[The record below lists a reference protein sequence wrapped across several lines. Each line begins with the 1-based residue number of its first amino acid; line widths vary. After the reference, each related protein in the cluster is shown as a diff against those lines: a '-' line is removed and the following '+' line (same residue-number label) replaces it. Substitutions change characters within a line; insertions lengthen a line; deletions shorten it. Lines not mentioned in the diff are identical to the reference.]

1 MRLERQRLYHNRK
14 REAKEVAKRSAMKDA
29 QAKIDERRMNEEV
42 KMKLLMEKDIDEK
55 LLKRDDLLHILGA
68 TFTLLEKACRF
79 LSLDDI
85 AAGKYPLFQNV
96 TDEPI
101 REYIRS
107 GMAQRAVAALGR
119 HTSPF
124 LPHLAKQREEM
135 LN

>member
-1 MRLERQRLYHNRK
+1 M
-14 REAKEVAKRSAMKDA
+14 KEEMK
-29 QAKIDERRMNEEV
+29 V
-42 KMKLLMEKDIDEK
+42 KLLMEKDIDEK
-55 LLKRDDLLHILGA
+55 LLKRHDLLHILGA

-101 REYIRS
+101 REYIHS
-107 GMAQRAVAALGR
+107 GMAQRAVDALGR